1 MQTKPTL
8 IVAADQRLNTGDIR
22 SLSLRYQRGELVRVR
37 RGIYADKAT
46 WLAMKPWERYAA
58 TVKAVSLE
66 LSGPGLCFESAG
78 LIWGLNLVGVPEH
91 VHLSGASTSRAGRT
105 APTTRAA
112 FQATTQSTGLEKIRG
127 YGVFRHC
134 YDAETVSHEGF
145 QVTTLART
153 AVDILARSDFA
164 KGVVLADHSLS
175 PERFKGQ
182 ACSRVELLREAEQL
196 ASAAR
201 RRWVASVIAFADPR
215 SGSAGESLSRARI
228 HSLGFPEP
236 ELQASFHDDDGFVAR
251 TDFHWRKYRVIGEFD
266 GDAKYLRDEYLG
278 SLSSREAVLAE
289 KKREDRLRALGF
301 AVVRWDWATAND
313 PDRLKRKLA
322 AAGLPAVGRSRKIPG

>member
-1 MQTKPTL
+1 MPTKATL
-8 IVAADQRLNTGDIR
+8 IVAADQRLNTGNIR

-46 WLAMKPWERYAA
+46 WLAMKPWERYTA
-58 TVKAVSLE
+58 TVEAVSQE

-91 VHLSGASTSRAGRT
+91 VHLAGASPSRAGRT
-105 APTTRAA
+105 APTTSAA
-112 FQATTQSTGLEKIRG
+112 FQAETQSTGLEKIRG

-134 YDAETVSHEGF
+134 YDAETVTHKGF

-153 AVDILARSDFA
+153 AVDVIARSNFT
-164 KGVVLADHSLS
+164 KGVVLADHAVS

-182 ACSRVELLREAEQL
+182 ACSPADLLRETDRL
-196 ASAAR
+196 ASAAK
-201 RRWVASVIAFADPR
+201 RRWVASVLAFADPR

-228 HSLGFPEP
+228 HALGFPQP
-236 ELQASFHDDDGFVAR
+236 ELQTSFHDHDGFVAR
-251 TDFHWRKYRVIGEFD
+251 TDFHWRKFRLIGEFD

-278 SLSSREAVLAE
+278 GLSSREAVLAE

-313 PDRLKRKLA
+313 PERLKRKLA
-322 AAGLPAVGRSRKIPG
+322 AAGLPAVGH